1 MGFNKKLGQLLL
13 ESSCSLLIGDRGSG
27 KSTLMGLAA
36 REFRTQ
42 GIKVYCQYPYKGAF
56 RIPLVEKKI
65 KQKTGEVTQLLLDKE
80 WLYTSDLSDSAVM
93 IDEARTVW
101 NARAYN
107 SWNELDEEFFNFIR
121 KNNIHLI
128 LATQRYDGVDLN
140 IRCACDYTFFIQRS
154 KFFRNWST
162 VDVSRTVQVKVADK
176 QTQIVSRGYTKNAMK
191 VNWEI
196 AEMPIAYC
204 HFYRKPFYGD
214 FETLYTTG
222 SKPPAIAE
230 SWDSLLKK
238 SQT

>member
-1 MGFNKKLGQLLL
+1 MGFNKKLGNLIL
-13 ESSCSLLIGDRGSG
+13 ESSCSLFIGDRGSG
-27 KSTLMGLAA
+27 KSTLMALAA
-36 REFRTQ
+36 KEFIAA
-42 GIKVYCQYPYKGAF
+42 GKKVYCQYPYKGAY
-56 RIPLVEKKI
+56 RIPLVEKETKNV
-65 KQKTGEVTQLLLDKE
+65 KKLLLDKD
-80 WLYTSDLSDSAVM
+80 WLYNSDLSDSLVM

-107 SWNELDEEFFNFIR
+107 TWSELDEEFFNFIR
-121 KNNIHLI
+121 KNRTTLI

-196 AEMPIAYC
+196 AEMPISFC

-214 FETLYTTG
+214 FETLYTTEE
-222 SKPPAIAE
+222 KAPAIAL
-230 SWDSLLKK
+230 SWDEILEN